1 MDHPKPWL
9 KYVKASDLHD
19 KSIAFDT
26 FEVKNGAGDRLGDVN
41 GFIIDST
48 TGDPYYLVVDSRGW
62 FKTKHFLVPIAHA
75 GLDAA
80 KGGLVVDL
88 TQDQVRKFPGFDLDE
103 FEKWSDAQHD
113 RFSRDT
119 AAICCVDAAA
129 TTVEPDAR
137 WTSGAHHRRPE
148 WWDNKFYRP
157 ERAGEAGMPP
167 ETWGREV
174 TQPAQPVVA
183 HDRDRRNM

>member
-9 KYVKASDLHD
+9 KYLKASDLHD
-19 KSIAFDT
+19 KAIAFDT
-26 FEVKNGAGDRLGDVN
+26 FAVQNVAGDHLGDVN

-62 FKTKHFLVPIAHA
+62 FKTKHFLVPIAQA
-75 GLDAA
+75 RLDAS
-80 KGGLVVDL
+80 KGGIAVDL
-88 TQDQVRKFPGFDLDE
+88 TRDQVRKFPGFDLDQ
-103 FEKWSDAQHD
+103 FDRWSDEQYE

-119 AAICCVDAAA
+119 AAACDLEVVSA
-129 TTVEPDAR
+129 TAEPADR
-137 WTSGAHHRRPE
+137 WTAAPYHRRPD
-148 WWDNKFYRP
+148 WWDPKFYRP

-174 TQPAQPVVA
+174 MKSGEPVMA
-183 HDRDRRNM
+183 HDRDRRKI